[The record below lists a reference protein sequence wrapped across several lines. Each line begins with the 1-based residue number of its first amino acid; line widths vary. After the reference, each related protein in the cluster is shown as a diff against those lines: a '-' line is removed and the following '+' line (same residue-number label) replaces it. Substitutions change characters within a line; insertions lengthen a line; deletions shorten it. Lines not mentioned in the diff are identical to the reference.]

1 MLAKVKHTIQQYAMA
16 KKGDT
21 IVIGLSGGADSV
33 ALTHILWQ
41 IAQTEA
47 FSLKAVHV
55 HHGIRGTEANVDAAF
70 SRQFAESLG
79 IPFFLHHLDVPK
91 EAKQRGMGEEE
102 TGRLLRYE
110 IFRNIAGIDGKI
122 AVAHHMGDQAE
133 TLLMRLCR
141 GTGLYGLTGI
151 PPVRGNIIRPL
162 LLCTRTQIEDYCKT
176 NHLSFRQD
184 STNFDITYTRN
195 RLRHQVLPLLEE
207 VHNGSTNHLAQTASQ
222 LALENDFIEQQ
233 AKEAFTAVCMASD
246 PITLSCHALS
256 ALHPALCMRVLRIA
270 IAQANPTHG
279 LHNIT
284 QKHLL
289 AVYDLLSKQ
298 SGKTLQLPNHL
309 SVTHSYDALIFSD
322 KPEKKENGFCYT
334 LTLDTTIW
342 IPEAGLSILLSLTD
356 KKNVEIPSDCCTIFL
371 DYDKITEELTCRN
384 RNAGDFITLSGGTK
398 KLKKLWIDEKIPQHI
413 RQQLPLIACGKEIVW
428 IYGRQVS
435 TTFLPD
441 AETKRYLCIKIM
453 EE

>member
-1 MLAKVKHTIQQYAMA
+1 MLAKVKHTMQQYAMA
-16 KKGDT
+16 KNGDT

-33 ALTHILWQ
+33 VLTHILWQ
-41 IAQTEA
+41 IAKIEA

-55 HHGIRGTEANVDAAF
+55 HHGIRGIEADADAAF

-79 IPFFLHHLDVPK
+79 IPFFLHHLDVPA

-110 IFRNIAGIDGKI
+110 IFRNIAGTDGKI

-141 GTGLYGLTGI
+141 GTGLYGMTGI

-162 LLCTRTQIEDYCKT
+162 LFCTRTQIEDYCKT

-207 VHNGSTNHLAQTASQ
+207 VHTGSTNHLAQTASQ
-222 LALENDFIEQQ
+222 LALENDFMEQQ

-246 PITLSCHALS
+246 DITLSCHALS

-270 IAQANPTHG
+270 IAQAKPAHG

-289 AVYDLLSKQ
+289 AVYDLLTKQ
-298 SGKTLQLPNHL
+298 SGKTLQLPSHL
-309 SVTHSYDALIFSD
+309 NVTRSYDALIFSD
-322 KPEKKENGFCYT
+322 KPEMEESSFCYP
-334 LTLDTTIW
+334 LTLDTITP
-342 IPEAGLSILLSLTD
+342 IPEARLSVLLSLTD
-356 KKNVEIPSDCCTIFL
+356 KKNAEIPSDCCTIFL
-371 DYDKITEELTCRN
+371 DYDKITGELTCRS

-398 KLKKLWIDEKIPQHI
+398 KLKKLWIDEKIPQQL

-441 AETKRYLCIKIM
+441 AATKRYLCIKIM